1 MFAQRADWRCLID
14 EMGVIEPADAAID
27 VESIDVEQVWRELGP
42 GALQL
47 AAAMVG
53 PHDAHDI
60 AGSAFLR
67 VTASA
72 GWAQVTDRRAYLFR
86 AVRNEAQNLYRA
98 RARRWQRDL
107 AAVRPAIHG
116 DEPIDVDVFRALARL
131 TLRQR
136 SVVFL
141 AYWNDM
147 TEAEIA
153 DVLGLSR
160 GTIHRDLRLARDRLR
175 KELS

>member
-1 MFAQRADWRCLID
+1 MN
-14 EMGVIEPADAAID
+14 EMGVIRPTDAAID
-27 VESIDVEQVWRELGP
+27 VESIGVEQAWRQLGP

-60 AGSAFLR
+60 AASAFLR

-72 GWAQVTDRRAYLFR
+72 NWAQVTDRRGYLFL
-86 AVRNEAQNLYRA
+86 AVRNESQNLYRA
-98 RARRWQRDL
+98 RARRWRRDL

-116 DEPIDVDVFRALARL
+116 DELIDVDVYRALAHL

-141 AYWNDM
+141 ASWHDM

-153 DVLGLSR
+153 DVLAMSR
-160 GTIHRDLRLARDRLR
+160 STIHRDLRLARDRLR

>member
-1 MFAQRADWRCLID
+1 MG
-14 EMGVIEPADAAID
+14 EMGVAEPTDAALDVELID
-27 VESIDVEQVWRELGP
+27 VERVWRELGP

-60 AGSAFLR
+60 AASAFLR

-72 GWAQVTDRRAYLFR
+72 NWVQVADRRAYLFR
-86 AVRNEAQNLYRA
+86 AVRNEAQNLYRT
-98 RARRWQRDL
+98 RARRWRRDL
-107 AAVRPAIHG
+107 AAVRPAIHA
-116 DEPIDVDVFRALARL
+116 DQPIDVDVYRALAHL

-136 SVVFL
+136 TVVFL
-141 AYWNDM
+141 AYWHDM

-153 DVLGLSR
+153 EVVDVSR
-160 GTIHRDLRLARDRLR
+160 STIHRDLRLARDRLR

>member
-1 MFAQRADWRCLID
+1 MFAQRARWRCLID
-14 EMGVIEPADAAID
+14 EMSVMEPTDAAID
-27 VESIDVEQVWRELGP
+27 VESIGVEQAWRQLGP

-60 AGSAFLR
+60 AASAFLR

-72 GWAQVTDRRAYLFR
+72 NWAQVTDRRGYLFR

-98 RARRWQRDL
+98 RARRWRRDL

-116 DEPIDVDVFRALARL
+116 DELIDVDVYRALAHL

-141 AYWNDM
+141 AYWHDM

-153 DVLGLSR
+153 DVLAMSR
-160 GTIHRDLRLARDRLR
+160 STIHRDLRLARDRLR